1 MELLTKP
8 SINRMARKAGIK
20 TLSEDCY
27 DLIKQQI
34 NDIIDETVVT
44 SLILADE
51 QKTKTIMNEDL
62 YKAIRLNGYNITH
75 SYDLGTSTK
84 SK

>member
-27 DLIKQQI
+27 DLIKQQL
-34 NDIIDETVVT
+34 NHIIDETVVT